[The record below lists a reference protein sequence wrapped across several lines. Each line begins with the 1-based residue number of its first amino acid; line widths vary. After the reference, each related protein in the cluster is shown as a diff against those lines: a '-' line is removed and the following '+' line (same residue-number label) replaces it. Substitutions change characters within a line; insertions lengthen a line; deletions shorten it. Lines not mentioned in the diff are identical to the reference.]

1 MLDTFI
7 KNRGTAKTIIH
18 NNNRNKIEEMSWDAD
33 YDGKVANVSVD
44 LNSNGKKG
52 HYDVKLTKK
61 DLAKLLNI
69 NSVDKPIDKRLKND
83 FKKPEFNADMNI
95 IYLDDFL
102 DESDSINSLAARYN
116 PTVSLDYI
124 TDNDS
129 EDLLIQNPK
138 NTHISSPL
146 TDEELIIPLTI
157 DKDTETPS
165 KRYKTHRVYKHHIN
179 STAKGIRKGNGK
191 TRVRGKGKGKGKGKT
206 QRKNRNH
213 EGNLRSLFNI

>member
-33 YDGKVANVSVD
+33 YDGKVANISVD

-61 DLAKLLNI
+61 DLANLLNI

-83 FKKPEFNADMNI
+83 FKKAQFNPNMNV

-102 DESDSINSLAARYN
+102 GESDSINSIAARYN
-116 PTVSLDYI
+116 PTVSLVD
-124 TDNDS
+124 DAS

-146 TDEELIIPLTI
+146 TDEELIIPLTV
-157 DKDTETPS
+157 DKDSEIPS
-165 KRYKTHRVYKHHIN
+165 KHYKKYPVYKRHIN

-191 TRVRGKGKGKGKGKT
+191 TRVRGKGKGKT
-206 QRKNRNH
+206 QRKNRYH